1 MNIATPW
8 LLKPTSQAKQPK
20 KAVHR
25 FFLNHG
31 QSLRIAAELLG
42 GDKAVTLVADIMKAL
57 QAEPVPSQQT
67 LRRLNRLE
75 NLLFLENV
83 DDSDR
88 IEAGLF
94 ASIAPD
100 EPIVENICVLAD
112 GLREALNV
120 AANSQDIATECTQ
133 SGSHR
138 VSPLAIPA
146 IGGAQ

>member
-1 MNIATPW
+1 MNIVTPW

-31 QSLRIAAELLG
+31 QSLRIAAGLLG

-57 QAEPVPSQQT
+57 QAEPMPSQQT

-75 NLLFLENV
+75 NLLFLQNV
-83 DDSDR
+83 DNPDI
-88 IEAGLF
+88 IEAWLF

-100 EPIVENICVLAD
+100 EPIVEDICVLAD
-112 GLREALNV
+112 GLREALSI
-120 AANSQDIATECTQ
+120 ATNSQDIATECTQ
-133 SGSHR
+133 SGSQR
-138 VSPLAIPA
+138 GSPLAIPA